1 MKKKNIDIITG
12 ASGMIGS
19 TLVNKLIND
28 DNLLI
33 LGFDNF
39 HTSKNNYLKKHKKK
53 NNFQFFNID
62 LSKEIKLKKKE
73 INLLKNNKIRNIWLL
88 AANSD
93 IKNGLKDFN
102 IDYKN
107 TYLTTINTI
116 NYLDKFINT
125 DTKIIFTSSSA
136 VYGEKKLLLK
146 EYDNNL
152 CPVSNYGVMKLYSEM
167 FIKCFSEFKKIKS
180 FVFRLPNVI
189 GFNLTHGV
197 IFDFYNKILKQ
208 KKILKVLGNGNQKKP
223 YALAEE
229 VVNALVNIPLRNKNK
244 FDIINLGVNDNG
256 VKVKYIAEQFKKVFK
271 VKKIS
276 YQKKRTGWVGDI
288 PNYKLSFNKAK
299 KFKFQF
305 RLNSKEA
312 VNKVVNHIKNK
323 PEFSGTNV

>member
-102 IDYKN
+102 VDYKN
-107 TYLTTINTI
+107 TYLTTVNTI
-116 NYLDKFINT
+116 NYLEKFINT

-152 CPVSNYGVMKLYSEM
+152 YPVSNYGVMKLYSEI
-167 FIKCFSEFKKIKS
+167 FIKYFSEYKKIKS
-180 FVFRLPNVI
+180 FIFRLPNVI

-197 IFDFYNKILKQ
+197 IFDFYNKISKQ

-223 YALAEE
+223 YALAGE
-229 VVNALVNIPLRNKNK
+229 VVNALINIPVRNKNR
-244 FDIINLGVNDNG
+244 FDIINLGINDNG
-256 VKVKYIAEQFKKVFK
+256 VKVKYIAEQFKKVFE

-276 YQKKRTGWVGDI
+276 YQKKRMGWVGDI

-305 RLNSKEA
+305 KLNSKEA
-312 VNKVVNHIKNK
+312 VNNVINHLKNK
-323 PEFSGTNV
+323 SIFSGTNV